1 MLFHNTPLAFVI
13 FFTVIL
19 RLVAAGPTCTPFKQ
33 CQQNNL
39 WYFQNVGSVPYYFEL
54 TNVEYVSGT
63 SYSITFHV
71 WSDANIPLTS
81 LNELKFLGSG
91 IQSSDV
97 MIYSLNTGAGLN
109 DPNFNPTDFTKTITV
124 DTSSANY
131 GSSLTGLPAG
141 FGFQFDYCKGMN
153 TYSTPKNSAFYS
165 GYDYTCQCDWTY
177 GATSFDYYTS
187 CNGDNNCNSQAAFSN
202 WLWPKQCGSLSDQTK
217 KSQISSLS
225 AANPYSYCT
234 YAGTPKA
241 DFTSYFKVW
250 WTPDACKSYTPT
262 KTTAK
267 TTIPTTPT
275 TIKTTTSACTTTKK
289 TTTKKKNTKK
299 TTKKKTRTPECTTT
313 KKTTPT
319 PTPTPRPSCTENFF
333 CDKLFQGA
341 CDV

>member
-1 MLFHNTPLAFVI
+1 MLSHSASFLFLSLFSA
-13 FFTVIL
+13 IL
-19 RLVAAGPTCTPFKQ
+19 RLVVAGPTCTPFKQ

-39 WYFQNVGSVPYYFEL
+39 FYFQNVGSVPYYFEL

-71 WSDANIPLTS
+71 WSDAQIPLTA

-97 MIYSLNTGAGLN
+97 MIYSLNTGAGLDN
-109 DPNFNPTDFTKTITV
+109 PDFNPTDFTKTITV

-165 GYDYTCQCDWTY
+165 GYDYTCQCAWTY

-187 CNGDNNCNSQAAFSN
+187 CNGDNNCNSQGAFSN
-202 WLWPKQCGSLSDQTK
+202 WLWPQQCGSLSDQTK
-217 KSQISSLS
+217 SAQISSLS

-234 YAGTPKA
+234 FTGTANA
-241 DFTSYFKVW
+241 DFTSYLKVW
-250 WTPDACKSYTPT
+250 WTPDACNSYTPT
-262 KTTAK
+262 STSTS
-267 TTIPTTPT
+267 TSTTPT
-275 TIKTTTSACTTTKK
+275 TTSTS
-289 TTTKKKNTKK
+289 
-299 TTKKKTRTPECTTT
+299 
-313 KKTTPT
+313 TTPT
-319 PTPTPRPSCTENFF
+319 STTCTENYF
-333 CDKLFQGA
+333 CDSLFAGY
-341 CDV
+341 C

>member
-1 MLFHNTPLAFVI
+1 MLLNHF
-13 FFTVIL
+13 IL
-19 RLVAAGPTCTPFKQ
+19 RVFALIPLIAQLVSAGATCTPFKQ
-33 CQQNNL
+33 CQQNNM
-39 WYFQNVGSVPYYFEL
+39 WYFQNVGGMPYYFEL
-54 TNVEYVSGT
+54 TRVEYLSGT

-241 DFTSYFKVW
+241 DFTSYFKVCQDNHSNN
-250 WTPDACKSYTPT
+250 PNYNKNNNFSMYNY
-262 KTTAK
+262 KENNYK
-267 TTIPTTPT
+267 E
-275 TIKTTTSACTTTKK
+275 KK
-289 TTTKKKNTKK
+289 YKKNNQKKNKNSRMYNYKKNNTNTNTNTKAK
-299 TTKKKTRTPECTTT
+299 LHG
-313 KKTTPT
+313 
-319 PTPTPRPSCTENFF
+319 
-333 CDKLFQGA
+333 KLFL
-341 CDV
+341 